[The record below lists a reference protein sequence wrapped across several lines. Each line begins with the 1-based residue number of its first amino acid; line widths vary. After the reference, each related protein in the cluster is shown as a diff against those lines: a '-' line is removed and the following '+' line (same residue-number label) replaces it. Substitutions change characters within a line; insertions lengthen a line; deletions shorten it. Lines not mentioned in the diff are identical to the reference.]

1 MSPPSRSFWRTGKRK
16 NLEKSSGEKVRLDR
30 SWAFFALFLFWAGGF
45 AGGGGGM
52 ASLMLGL
59 TSVFLGLLAVLSH
72 EMGHRL
78 AARWLRVPYDG
89 RRLSFWGAFP
99 EYRVDFGPPVPAS
112 ITVILAGPAV
122 NVLLWQGSLSALGAG
137 QGDWT
142 VFFPQIAFLLHL
154 FAIIN
159 AGLALVNLFPGFP
172 FDMGIA
178 VAQIFCRANG
188 LERPG
193 EGSLPERLGWAG
205 AFAVSLAGL
214 MLIGRGFLVSGF
226 AGLILGFLLFTVLF
240 DFRRRNRVARI
251 LDEEGLL
258 PWIEPLP
265 FLVRDGMWMQEVILR
280 GFGEG
285 RGERFPVAGEDLSYR
300 GELTWDRARSR
311 SFIQWEGVRVVDL
324 DDLTPGPTV
333 EWTDGSS
340 QILEVLGRSPEGVPV
355 LRGGQVAGY
364 LRTAPLYQ
372 AATVDGYLDGHGRQK
387 VGEGEAIAPE
397 YALPRGER
405 VSADKI
411 PTEGAPPPPGTPS

>member
-172 FDMGIA
+172 FDMGIV

-188 LERPG
+188 LDRPG

-205 AFAVSLAGL
+205 AFAVSLFGL
-214 MLIGRGFLVSGF
+214 MLLGRGMPVSGF
-226 AGLILGFLLFTVLF
+226 GCLIMGSLLLTVLL

-251 LDEEGLL
+251 LEDGGLSG
-258 PWIEPLP
+258 WMEPVP
-265 FLVRDGMWMQEVILR
+265 FLVRDEMWMQEVILR

-285 RGERFPVAGEDLSYR
+285 RGERFPVVGRAGEYR
-300 GELTWDRARSR
+300 GEITWERARSR
-311 SFIQWEGVRVVDL
+311 SFSQWEGVRVHDL
-324 DDLTPGPTV
+324 EDLAFGPV
-333 EWTDGSS
+333 VRWEDGASR
-340 QILEVLGRSPEGVPV
+340 ILEVLGRSPEGVPV
-355 LRGGQVAGY
+355 LKDGRVSGY
-364 LRTAPLYQ
+364 LRSAPLSLSGM
-372 AATVDGYLDGHGRQK
+372 VDGYLEGHSPSRRRP
-387 VGEGEAIAPE
+387 GEGAIPPE
-397 YALPRGER
+397 YSLPRKKEEGPA
-405 VSADKI
+405 SASREGI
-411 PTEGAPPPPGTPS
+411 PPS